1 MEKEGPPAFLQ
12 PTEWMFF
19 RTKIQVQ
26 LWIVSQSAL
35 KNYRFIKHDIFG
47 NQRGRGICGNVP
59 AIMRWGAKEPENSAR
74 KEEILGFP
82 EMGLNQ
88 FSYLKLG

>member
-1 MEKEGPPAFLQ
+1 
-12 PTEWMFF
+12 MFF
-19 RTKIQVQ
+19 KSEICR
-26 LWIVSQSAL
+26 
-35 KNYRFIKHDIFG
+35 
-47 NQRGRGICGNVP
+47 RGRGICGNVP